1 MKTTKKIAAILAALL
16 LLLSMASCETKDK
29 DSMNGTNIMEGEPK
43 DAKDASEMF
52 NALMEQENAILS
64 ENTELW
70 ETVFMSAD
78 KNAAMLED
86 GKNYGDFLLA
96 AVENA
101 KEKLSDDDYAKMKEA
116 AEKIR
121 AIETRLTE
129 IENMYPNAGSPSG
142 DGSMSMPA
150 DNANATKFPSFKG
163 KDLDGND
170 VTSDDIFGGNA
181 VTVVNFWFST
191 CGPCVGELSDL
202 DAINKDLADKGGELI
217 GINAFTL
224 DGDTKSIAEAKEILT
239 KNGAAY
245 RNVYFDSNSDA
256 GTFTAGV
263 YAYPTTYV
271 VDRNGNIVGD
281 PIVGAVTSD
290 NQMEELQK
298 QIDTAIANDTMKG

>member
-1 MKTTKKIAAILAALL
+1 
-16 LLLSMASCETKDK
+16 
-29 DSMNGTNIMEGEPK
+29 
-43 DAKDASEMF
+43 
-52 NALMEQENAILS
+52 
-64 ENTELW
+64 
-70 ETVFMSAD
+70 
-78 KNAAMLED
+78 
-86 GKNYGDFLLA
+86 
-96 AVENA
+96 
-101 KEKLSDDDYAKMKEA
+101 
-116 AEKIR
+116 
-121 AIETRLTE
+121 
-129 IENMYPNAGSPSG
+129 MYPNAGSPSG